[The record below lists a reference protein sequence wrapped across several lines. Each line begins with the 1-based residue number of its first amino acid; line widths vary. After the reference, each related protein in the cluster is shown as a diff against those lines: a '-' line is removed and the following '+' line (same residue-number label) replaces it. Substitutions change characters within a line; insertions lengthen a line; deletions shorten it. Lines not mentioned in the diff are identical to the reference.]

1 MAPLSSIAAILI
13 CLCSM
18 TVATP
23 LLSRQTT
30 ADIRE
35 ACTTLHQRKAWH
47 DLTAEDKS
55 AYIEA
60 ELCLMN
66 SPPKTGH
73 PLAQNRWDEF
83 TITHTV
89 QTQWVH
95 NVGGFLPWHRYFVLA
110 HENALRNECNYTGYQ
125 PYWEETLDMG
135 DLASSLLFDP
145 VTGFGGQGG
154 ECLDDGP
161 FSNLT
166 IHVSYNFTSLEF
178 YADNRCVSRSF
189 DNEFFLTG
197 NQTSVDD
204 CFAIEDGTIA
214 LDCYWANPHFAGH
227 GGIGGTMANSAAS
240 IGDPLFFL
248 HHAYVDRL
256 WWEWQQVDPDTRTN
270 AIGPLRNHP
279 TEAYLARESLPA
291 PGPEFLDYS
300 GDDGGNITTLNHV
313 LWLTGL
319 EPNVTIADVMDL
331 SNNLNCAE
339 YV

>member
-30 ADIRE
+30 ADVHE

-47 DLTAEDKS
+47 DLTSEDKS

-66 SPPKTGH
+66 SPPRTGH

-95 NVGGFLPWHRYFVLA
+95 NVGAFLPWHRYFVLA
-110 HENALRNECNYTGYQ
+110 HENALRYECNYTGYQ
-125 PYWEETLDMG
+125 PYWEETLDME
-135 DLASSLLFDP
+135 DLASSLLFDL

-161 FSNLT
+161 FSNLLVM

-204 CFAIEDGTIA
+204 CSAIEDGISLLIA
-214 LDCYWANPHFAGH
+214 TGPIRTLLATAVSAERWRVPPLQSGTLSSSFTMPMLIVC
-227 GGIGGTMANSAAS
+227 GGSGSRS
-240 IGDPLFFL
+240 
-248 HHAYVDRL
+248 
-256 WWEWQQVDPDTRTN
+256 TRTQEQT
-270 AIGPLRNHP
+270 L
-279 TEAYLARESLPA
+279 
-291 PGPEFLDYS
+291 S
-300 GDDGGNITTLNHV
+300 GLFEIIPQKL
-313 LWLTGL
+313 
-319 EPNVTIADVMDL
+319 I
-331 SNNLNCAE
+331 
-339 YV
+339 

>member
-1 MAPLSSIAAILI
+1 
-13 CLCSM
+13 
-18 TVATP
+18 
-23 LLSRQTT
+23 
-30 ADIRE
+30 
-35 ACTTLHQRKAWH
+35 
-47 DLTAEDKS
+47 
-55 AYIEA
+55 
-60 ELCLMN
+60 MN
-66 SPPKTGH
+66 SSPKTGH
-73 PLAQNRWDEF
+73 PLARIDGMNSPSPIQSRRNGF
-83 TITHTV
+83 TMLVVSYPGIVTSF
-89 QTQWVH
+89 WRMRM
-95 NVGGFLPWHRYFVLA
+95 PCA
-110 HENALRNECNYTGYQ
+110 MNATIRGTNHIGKRLSI
-125 PYWEETLDMG
+125 WETLHQ
-135 DLASSLLFDP
+135 ASYLTRLQAL
-145 VTGFGGQGG
+145 VARA

-204 CFAIEDGTIA
+204 CSAIEDGTIA

-279 TEAYLARESLPA
+279 TEAYLTRESLPA
-291 PGPEFLDYS
+291 PGSEFLDYS
-300 GDDGGNITTLNHV
+300 GDDGGNITTLSHV

-319 EPNVTIADVMDL
+319 QPNVTIADVMDL

-339 YV
+339 YI